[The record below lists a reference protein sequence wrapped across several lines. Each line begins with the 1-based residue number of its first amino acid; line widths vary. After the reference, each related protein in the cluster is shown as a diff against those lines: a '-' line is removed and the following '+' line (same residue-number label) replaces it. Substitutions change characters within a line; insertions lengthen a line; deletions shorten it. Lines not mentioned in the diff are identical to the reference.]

1 MSDVIILVRVV
12 CLAIALFGAMLA
24 LAAEKNGNP
33 VPIII
38 GIVIS
43 VVSMMGVYALGEP
56 YTEALKKEAESGTK
70 YKAAHQNEI
79 KSFVDC
85 HKEKGYNVCKTKG
98 GDEMVVEHYWKKG
111 KTKKKEG
118 NQALK
123 YKGIKNSEIKKYTSC
138 EDDGDN
144 KVCTAEDGTKEKVE
158 TYWKIGEKNRN
169 EKD

>member
-43 VVSMMGVYALGEP
+43 VVSMMGVYALGQP

-85 HKEKGYNVCKTKG
+85 YKENGFNVCETKDG
-98 GDEMVVEHYWKKG
+98 KEMVG
-111 KTKKKEG
+111 
-118 NQALK
+118 QLPA
-123 YKGIKNSEIKKYTSC
+123 
-138 EDDGDN
+138 N
-144 KVCTAEDGTKEKVE
+144 KLAGL
-158 TYWKIGEKNRN
+158 
-169 EKD
+169 

>member
-70 YKAAHQNEI
+70 YKAAYQNEI

-85 HKEKGYNVCKTKG
+85 YKENGFNVCETKDG
-98 GDEMVVEHYWKKG
+98 KEMVVEHYWKK
-111 KTKKKEG
+111 KMNPRRKKE
-118 NQALK
+118 K
-123 YKGIKNSEIKKYTSC
+123 RKT
-138 EDDGDN
+138 
-144 KVCTAEDGTKEKVE
+144 TP
-158 TYWKIGEKNRN
+158 
-169 EKD
+169 

>member
-85 HKEKGYNVCKTKG
+85 YKENGFNVCETKDG
-98 GDEMVVEHYWKKG
+98 KEMVVEHYWKKRWIQEE
-111 KTKKKEG
+111 KRKKEK
-118 NQALK
+118 QPLK
-123 YKGIKNSEIKKYTSC
+123 YKGVKNSEIKKYTSC
-138 EDDGDN
+138 EDDGDS
-144 KVCTAEDGTKEKVE
+144 KVCTAEDGTKEKGS
-158 TYWKIGEKNRN
+158 KPL
-169 EKD
+169 